1 MLNLIRKYHLF
12 LFYIVYF
19 CFAMCSNF
27 VHPVTPAFLQMIN
40 CSSAMFGF
48 AFAAM
53 ALGQFITSALWG
65 KMGDRIGYARSMV
78 YGYLGYG
85 LSAIIFSM
93 AKSWH
98 LVVLGRLIGGLTVS
112 ATQVGS
118 MAYLTSVKGASSEE
132 KSRLLV
138 MHASLTS
145 IGSAFGFL
153 VGGLIGDI
161 NLLYSF
167 YAQAG
172 VLVIMA
178 LVTRF
183 CIPEPEGFE
192 RSEQKL
198 TVRDINPFTSIIE
211 SSKLINFAITIFLIS
226 AFLSMFSS
234 TGFDQNFNYFL
245 RAKFNFAPSSSGLF
259 KAVVG
264 IVSLV
269 MNMTVSMWIVRR
281 MNISKGLAGSLTLSG
296 AAIIAMVLARST
308 TGVLAFA
315 LVYYAFYAIYL
326 PLQQSIM
333 LKNDDESS
341 KGAVAGLYNTARS
354 LGMMLGPTF
363 AGLLFDI
370 NPDYAFLT
378 FGALLIAAAVFTMI
392 NYRQLKAKGVYVK

>member
-1 MLNLIRKYHLF
+1 MLNLIRKYHLA
-12 LFYIVYF
+12 LFYIVYA

-40 CSSAMFGF
+40 CSSSMFGF

-65 KMGDRIGYARSMV
+65 RLGDRMGYARSMV

-85 LSAIIFSM
+85 LSAIIFSL

-98 LVVLGRLIGGLTVS
+98 LVVLGRFIGGLTVS

-118 MAYLTSVKGASSEE
+118 MAYLTSMRGATSEE
-132 KSRLLV
+132 KSKLLV

-145 IGSAFGFL
+145 IGGAFGFL
-153 VGGLIGDI
+153 IGGLIGDI
-161 NLLYSF
+161 NLYYSF
-167 YAQAG
+167 YSQAG
-172 VLVIMA
+172 VLLVLA
-178 LVTRF
+178 LTTFFFIR
-183 CIPEPEGFE
+183 EHEGFE
-192 RSEQKL
+192 KSSEKL
-198 TVRDINPFTSIIE
+198 TVRDVNPFTSIID
-211 SSKLINFAITIFLIS
+211 SSKLVNIAITVFLVS

-264 IVSLV
+264 VVSLL

-281 MNISKGLAGSLTLSG
+281 MNISKGLAGSLAMSG
-296 AAIIAMVLARST
+296 LAIIAMVLAGST

-315 LVYYAFYAIYL
+315 LIYYAFYAIYL
-326 PLQQSIM
+326 PLQQSVM

-392 NYRQLKAKGVYVK
+392 NYRQLRARGVYTK